1 MNAGAYYVMAL
12 CREQLNDRKTA
23 MENDRT
29 AIYLDP
35 SFAMPHL
42 HLGLLAKRG
51 DDLGLAAQE
60 LSLAS
65 LLLPREDA
73 QRVLL
78 FGGGFNRDT
87 LVQLSLRELQEC
99 RRQA

>member
-1 MNAGAYYVMAL
+1 
-12 CREQLNDRKTA
+12 

-42 HLGLLAKRG
+42 HLGLLAKRDG
-51 DDLGLAAQE
+51 ESELAIQE
-60 LSLAS
+60 LSQAS

-78 FGGGFNRDT
+78 FGGGFSRDG
-87 LVQLSLRELQEC
+87 LVQLCLRELQGC
-99 RRQA
+99 RGQV